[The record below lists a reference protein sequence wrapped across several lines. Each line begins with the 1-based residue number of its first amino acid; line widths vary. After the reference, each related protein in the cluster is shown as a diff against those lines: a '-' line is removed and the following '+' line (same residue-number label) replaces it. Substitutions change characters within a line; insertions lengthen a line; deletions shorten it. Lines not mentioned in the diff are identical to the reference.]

1 MNKHWARVLVASVGF
16 SVLAG
21 LVITGQNQRIKDL
34 EENQRRL
41 KNWAELMQRMIRTHY
56 ENGGTLNIPAG
67 LSDDIDAYLIFRAN
81 GMF

>member
-1 MNKHWARVLVASVGF
+1 MNKHLARILILTMGLSVVQ
-16 SVLAG
+16 S
-21 LVITGQNQRIKDL
+21 LVISGQIQKIKDL

-41 KNWAELMQRMIRTHY
+41 QNWGNLMQQMIRTHY